1 MNYQSKRGLNMK
13 FCAIVCEYNPFHNGH
28 QYQIEQ
34 SLKQSGCDA
43 CLCIM
48 GGNFSQ
54 RGEPTLCEKYARA
67 QMAIAG
73 GASAVVQIP
82 TYFCTANAE
91 VFAQAAIKIA
101 TSFANVTHISF
112 GSECG
117 DIRSLSELAKF
128 LTKEPSFYKARIKR
142 NLNDGFSLG
151 RAKTHALQECI
162 DAGLVKFT
170 HPEVV
175 SKLLDTPNNILA
187 VEYLKVLFQTGR
199 RDITPITIKRIDTS
213 SSSSD
218 AENFDYNLS
227 SATAIR
233 ESVYKSKRIW
243 NIRKFIPSEP
253 YKIFANSMRSVGIPD
268 LDLWGNLALYRL
280 RTASPNDLALN
291 YDVVEG
297 IENKLITTA
306 RENVD
311 YPAFIESCSSRRFTQ
326 SRIQRIVTA
335 CLLNLRS
342 DYVKHI
348 YEIDKLPY
356 IKLLA
361 VKNNKDVLSSLS
373 ECNTVLVSRKQ
384 DAIEAQNDPF
394 GQILMY
400 TEDKANSLYAL
411 LLDVNKDQQ
420 KDYITSDIYI
430 KPLFIK

>member
-1 MNYQSKRGLNMK
+1 MK
-13 FCAIVCEYNPFHNGH
+13 LCAIICEYNPFHNGH
-28 QYQIEQ
+28 QYHIEE

-43 CLCIM
+43 CICIM

-54 RGEPTLCEKYARA
+54 RGEPALVEKYSRA

-82 TYFCTANAE
+82 TYFCTGSAE
-91 VFAQAAIKIA
+91 IFAQSAIKIVS
-101 TSFANVTHISF
+101 SFKNVTHISF

-117 DIRSLSELAKF
+117 DVRSLSELAKF
-128 LTKEPSFYKARIKR
+128 LYKEPSFFKSRIKR

-162 DAGLVKFT
+162 EAGLVKFT
-170 HPEVV
+170 RPEVV
-175 SKLLDTPNNILA
+175 ANLLDSPNNILA
-187 VEYLKVLFQTGR
+187 VEYLKVLLSTGR
-199 RDITPITIKRIDTS
+199 KDITPITIKRVEEAS
-213 SSSSD
+213 EAKE
-218 AENFDYNLS
+218 AENFDYHLS

-253 YKIFANSMRSVGIPD
+253 YKIFAHSLQTMGIPD
-268 LDLWGNLALYRL
+268 MDLWGNIALYRM
-280 RTASPNDLALN
+280 RTASPNDLMQN

-297 IENKLITTA
+297 IENKLITMA

-311 YPAFIESCSSRRFTQ
+311 YPAFVENCTSRRFTKA
-326 SRIQRIVTA
+326 RIQRIVTA

-342 DYVKHI
+342 DYVRHI

-361 VKNNKDVLSSLS
+361 VKNNKEILASLN
-373 ECNTVLVSRKQ
+373 ECDTILVSRKQ
-384 DAIEAQNDPF
+384 DAIEAQKDPF
-394 GQILMY
+394 AKILMFS
-400 TEDKANSLYAL
+400 EDKANNLYSL
-411 LLDVNKDQQ
+411 LLDITKDQQ
-420 KDYITSDIYI
+420 KDFAMNDIYI
-430 KPLFIK
+430 KTEFVK

>member
-1 MNYQSKRGLNMK
+1 MK
-13 FCAIVCEYNPFHNGH
+13 FCAIICEYNPFHNGH
-28 QYQIEQ
+28 KYQIEE
-34 SLKQSGCDA
+34 SLKQTGCDA

-54 RGEPTLCEKYARA
+54 RGEPTICDKYTRA
-67 QMAIAG
+67 QMAITG

-91 VFAQAAIKIA
+91 IFAHAAIKIA
-101 TSFANVTHISF
+101 TSFKNVTHISF

-128 LTKEPSFYKARIKR
+128 LTKEPDFYKARIKR

-175 SKLLDTPNNILA
+175 ATLLDTPNNILA
-187 VEYLKVLFQTGR
+187 VEYLKVLFQTGCQN
-199 RDITPITIKRIDTS
+199 ITPITIKRVDELNNNT
-213 SSSSD
+213 D
-218 AENFDYNLS
+218 DEKLEFNLS
-227 SATAIR
+227 SARAIR

-243 NIRKFIPSEP
+243 NIRKFIPSEA
-253 YKIFANSMRSVGIPD
+253 YQIFANSMRSISIPD
-268 LDLWGNLALYRL
+268 MDLWGNLALYRF
-280 RTASPNDLALN
+280 RTATPGDLALN

-297 IENKLITTA
+297 IENKLITAA

-311 YPAFIESCSSRRFTQ
+311 YRAFVETCSSRRFTQ
-326 SRIQRIVTA
+326 SRIQRIATA
-335 CLLNLRS
+335 SLLNLRS
-342 DYVKHI
+342 EYVKHI
-348 YEIDKLPY
+348 YEIDKMPY

-361 VKNNKDVLSSLS
+361 AKSNKALLASLN
-373 ECNTVLVSRKQ
+373 ECDTILVTRKQ
-384 DAIEAQNDPF
+384 DAIEALNNSF
-394 GQILMY
+394 AQILMF
-400 TEDKANSLYAL
+400 TEDKANSLYSL

-420 KDYITSDIYI
+420 KDFITSDIYL